1 MLQLSGETVT
11 NIYLVFQTEHPSIFQ
26 VSAHIQL
33 MNQQG
38 TDHSHFYLCENFAV
52 VNSTAEICVNPIHKQ
67 LLFLNIPVRVSLF
80 EISPVLRVNRS
91 GGDTGRLCTAI
102 KRL

>member
-11 NIYLVFQTEHPSIFQ
+11 NIYLVFQTEHSSIFQ

-38 TDHSHFYLCENFAV
+38 TDHSHFYLGENFAV

-91 GGDTGRLCTAI
+91 GGDTGRFCTAI